1 MLKDYLHAFGFDLY
15 NPPTIQTNN
24 LGILFHELGHMLD
37 AIERGRPLSCLL
49 EVDLGLRTPAY
60 AVDHHGRRNHRPHPK
75 FHNTVIINEAAAE
88 SYALCL
94 REEFY
99 HPLKDDPSV
108 ALGDIY
114 TGVIARIHQPENPPA
129 FIERVE
135 RGYEEKRAK
144 YPDLLNQLRDFW
156 YYKCWYYKC

>member
-1 MLKDYLHAFGFDLY
+1 MLEDCLPAFGFDLY
-15 NPPTIQTNN
+15 NPPTKQTNN

-37 AIERGRPLSCLL
+37 AIERGRPFSCLL
-49 EVDLGLRTPAY
+49 ELNLGLRTPKYAY
-60 AVDHHGRRNHRPHPK
+60 DQHNRVDHKLHPK
-75 FHNTVIINEAAAE
+75 FHRSVIINEAAAE
-88 SYALCL
+88 SYAICL

-99 HPLKDDPSV
+99 LPIEGSPSV

-114 TGVIARIHQPENPPA
+114 TGVIARIHQPENPLA
-129 FIERVE
+129 FIDRVE

-156 YYKCWYYKC
+156 YYKC